1 MLTSTDAFNQLRERR
16 LAKGD
21 AIKIAEIAGL
31 MASKRTSDLIP
42 LCHQIALDYSK
53 LEVQLCEQSKSV
65 RVLCQTQVTDK
76 TGCEMEALVGATT
89 AALTIYDMCKGLD
102 KEIVL
107 TEARLLR
114 KTGGKSGDYEHSSSD
129 DTSDSDH
136 FSSTKIN

>member
-53 LEVQLCEQSKSV
+53 LEV
-65 RVLCQTQVTDK
+65 
-76 TGCEMEALVGATT
+76 
-89 AALTIYDMCKGLD
+89 
-102 KEIVL
+102 
-107 TEARLLR
+107 
-114 KTGGKSGDYEHSSSD
+114 
-129 DTSDSDH
+129 
-136 FSSTKIN
+136 